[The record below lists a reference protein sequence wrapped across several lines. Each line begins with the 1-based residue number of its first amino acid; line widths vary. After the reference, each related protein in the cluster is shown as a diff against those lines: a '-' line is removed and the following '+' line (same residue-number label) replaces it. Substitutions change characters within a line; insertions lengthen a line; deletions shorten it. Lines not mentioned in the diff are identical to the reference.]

1 MENRISVIKILSVI
15 FVLLILFVFSLK
27 YIPLNPNSWTGKTK
41 MKLDDLVYPLPLVG
55 GLSKAVKDAYADA
68 IQNVRNDD
76 LEAAEANLKKA
87 VSLKP
92 DFTEA
97 WYNLGAAQTN
107 LAMRWAKEDKDS
119 EALAKFREAVDSKKK
134 SRALMDKNVWY
145 VYKEPEQENVRYDVG
160 EALRNVDELL
170 ANEKELLFLLKIYM

>member
-1 MENRISVIKILSVI
+1 MENRILAKIFFVI
-15 FVLLILFVFSLK
+15 FVLLILFSFSLK
-27 YIPLNPNSWTGKTK
+27 YIPLSADSWAGKSK

-68 IQNVRNDD
+68 IQNVRKDD
-76 LEAAEANLKKA
+76 LETAEFNLKKA

-97 WYNLGAAQTN
+97 WYNLGATQSN
-107 LAMRWAKEDKDS
+107 LAIRLAGDGKDS
-119 EALAKFREAVDSKKK
+119 EAIAKFREAVDSKKK
-134 SRALMDKNVWY
+134 SKALMDKNIWY

-160 EALRNVDELL
+160 EALRDIDELL
-170 ANEKELLFLLKIYM
+170 ANERELLFVLKIYR